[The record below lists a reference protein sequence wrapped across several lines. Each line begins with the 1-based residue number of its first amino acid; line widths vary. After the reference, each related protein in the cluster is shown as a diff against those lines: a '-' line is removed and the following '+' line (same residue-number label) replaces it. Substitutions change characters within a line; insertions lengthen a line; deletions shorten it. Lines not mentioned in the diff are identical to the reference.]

1 MKRVNNYLG
10 LGAAFVVL
18 SFAMWLTDS
27 PHALA
32 QGMKPVLVRNVD
44 AAARRPFQ
52 RQFCDENGI
61 AGCEPLADW
70 LTVPTATSSGERV
83 QRLVIEY
90 VSGRCSLSG
99 PPGVVVALGL
109 DTTANGIY
117 ARHYFTPVV
126 TEVGFGALAGQ
137 VTRLYADPGTR
148 VQFIAG
154 VNGAYHQ
161 CRLAI
166 SGHLV
171 VE

>member
-1 MKRVNNYLG
+1 MKRFSSYLG
-10 LGAAFVVL
+10 LAAALVVL
-18 SFAMWLTDS
+18 SFAMLSTDS
-27 PHALA
+27 ARALA
-32 QGMKPVLVRNVD
+32 QGMKPLLVRNVD
-44 AAARRPFQ
+44 AAALRPFQ
-52 RQFCDENGI
+52 AQFCDENGI
-61 AGCEPLADW
+61 AGCDPLPEW
-70 LTVPTATSSGERV
+70 WTVPTETSSAEPVR
-83 QRLVIEY
+83 RLVIEY